1 MQQSPSIT
9 ATEMSSIKKSEK
21 YKEFTDDDGFVVVS
35 GEQANTFSSH
45 HSPLIRQRVNGAIK
59 KLKASPSPK

>member
-1 MQQSPSIT
+1 MQQYPSIT

-35 GEQANTFSSH
+35 GEQANTFSSQ
-45 HSPLIRQRVNGAIK
+45 HSPLIR
-59 KLKASPSPK
+59 